1 MHSVG
6 KWTFDLW
13 SLVSDGCLT
22 RSSIFNPTSLLF
34 WSNQQT
40 AVLGLFSLII
50 STSCFKQADY
60 TKVSAS
66 DACVHTPTHNHFD
79 SDWLLIL
86 EFVEMHYLQ
95 KSLCTHTHTTLSTLH
110 SKRPN
115 TANSQACGPSAVLT
129 GTTCLGPVECGET
142 CQSWPDLQARSSEKG
157 PIPAICIPQA

>member
-1 MHSVG
+1 MHSMG

-22 RSSIFNPTSLLF
+22 RSSILNPTSLLF

-40 AVLGLFSLII
+40 AVLGLFFTHYFHKLLQ
-50 STSCFKQADY
+50 TSWLHQGVSIRRMCTHTHTQPHLTQIDCWFLNLWKC
-60 TKVSAS
+60 TICKKV
-66 DACVHTPTHNHFD
+66 CV
-79 SDWLLIL
+79 
-86 EFVEMHYLQ
+86 
-95 KSLCTHTHTTLSTLH
+95 HTHTTLSTLH

-142 CQSWPDLQARSSEKG
+142 CQSWPDLQARSSERG

>member
-1 MHSVG
+1 MHSMG

-22 RSSIFNPTSLLF
+22 RSSILNPTSLLF

-66 DACVHTPTHNHFD
+66 DACVHTPTHNHIWLRLTVD
-79 SDWLLIL
+79 SWICGNAL
-86 EFVEMHYLQ
+86 FAKKV
-95 KSLCTHTHTTLSTLH
+95 CVHTHTTLSTLH